1 MNDGFDGILRFE
13 RFHLDV
19 KSQELLR
26 EGVRIPIQ
34 LQPFKLLVY
43 LALHQGETISRE
55 TLRSHLW
62 SKHTFVNF
70 EAGLN
75 FCIRQIRRAL
85 GENARCPR
93 LIETLNRRGYRLL
106 APVERIHRVP
116 QSAASTQKIELT
128 FRPENSL
135 IRDGREMER
144 LGAVIAQLLVAS
156 YSDSHGASLAASF
169 HGDAGGYAQAPEAAW
184 NADVQA
190 MLGGGVMVRINRGD
204 GAPPHQSALQM
215 E

>member
-13 RFHLDV
+13 RFQLDV
-19 KSQELLR
+19 KSQELRR

-34 LQPFKLLVY
+34 LQPFKVLVY
-43 LALHQGETISRE
+43 LALHQGDTISRE

-106 APVERIHRVP
+106 APVERIHRV
-116 QSAASTQKIELT
+116 ARLASGTSKIELT
-128 FRPENSL
+128 FRPEDSL
-135 IRDGREMER
+135 VQDGREMEL

-156 YSDSHGASLAASF
+156 YSDSHGSSLAASL
-169 HGDAGGYAQAPEAAW
+169 HDHATAYAYPLEAAW

-204 GAPPHQSALQM
+204 GVPPHRM